1 MRLLGRRVLISVG
14 ILGVCLPLSFVA
26 GIVTVPFWSW
36 LENRFGIEAVG
47 HSGPAEWCYWT
58 IYGLAAAAGL
68 RGYWR
73 IERWAREKP

>member
-1 MRLLGRRVLISVG
+1 MRLLGRRVLISVA

-26 GIVTVPFWSW
+26 GIVTFPFWSW

-68 RGYWR
+68 LGYWR
-73 IERWAREKP
+73 IEQWAREKP